1 MLERRRE
8 VDNTMMRDNDGRS
21 RSGTDMGLGP
31 LRAFTTALMRRRA
44 VCAIALSILLA
55 GIALFF
61 WPGCGG
67 GFLDD
72 NENASEFDESIFG
85 TDDDST
91 SITR

>member
-1 MLERRRE
+1 
-8 VDNTMMRDNDGRS
+8 MMRENYRLS
-21 RSGTDMGLGP
+21 RSGTDMGLPP

-44 VCAIALSILLA
+44 ACAAALSILLA

-72 NENASEFDESIFG
+72 NGNASEFDESIFG
-85 TDDDST
+85 TDDDSA